1 MAIDV
6 SDAPE
11 QRSGELIPDGTFVKC
26 TIHIRPGGYN
36 MPGADQ
42 IDTNLF
48 TASKSSDAIMIDG
61 EFTVL
66 TGEYQNRKWFENMVV
81 AGGGVDDKG
90 VSKGW
95 NMTKTRIRAM
105 LDSAIGLDPKD
116 NSDATKAKRII
127 GGFKHLDGIPFY
139 AKLTIEQ
146 GGDKPGGGK
155 YSDKN
160 VIDRVVV
167 FGDAEYADLV
177 AGKPVAA
184 KPRYSSGSAKPS
196 GAPAAAAAP
205 AWGNAASTGPT
216 VTAAPAAAP
225 SMPSASAAS
234 VTSPSSA
241 GPSWLNS

>member
-26 TIHIRPGGYN
+26 TLHLRPGGYN
-36 MPGADQ
+36 MPAADP

-48 TASKSSDAIMIDG
+48 TASKSSDAIMLDG
-61 EFTVL
+61 EYTVL
-66 TGEYQNRKWFENMVV
+66 AGEYQNRKWFENMVV
-81 AGGGVDDKG
+81 AGGTVDEKG

-105 LDSAIGLDPKD
+105 LDSAQGLDPKD
-116 NSDATKAKRII
+116 TSDATKMKRVIR
-127 GGFKHLDGIPFY
+127 GFKDLDGIPFY
-139 AKLTIEQ
+139 AKLTVEP
-146 GGDKPGGGK
+146 GGDRPGGGK
-155 YSDKN
+155 YFDKN

-184 KPRYSSGSAKPS
+184 KPRNSSGAAKPS
-196 GAPAAAAAP
+196 GASPAVAAAP
-205 AWGNAASTGPT
+205 AWGQGATTPT
-216 VTAAPAAAP
+216 VTAAPVAAP
-225 SMPSASAAS
+225 STASASAAPA
-234 VTSPSSA
+234 TSRSD
-241 GPSWLNS
+241 GPAWLNG